1 MQPKLKEFLQRWA
14 VTTAAVLAAEHLITG
29 IRYDNWKALLVAT
42 LLLGIFNA
50 VLRPLLLVATVGI
63 LGVANLIL
71 GLRTLMATLPLQIA
85 LFGFL
90 LLAINAVL
98 LMLVGRVVPAFHV
111 DGFWTAFKGGLII
124 SLISLLIN
132 SFTGT
137 GGARVQFQRGKPPR
151 RSDRSSRDDDGPVID
166 V

>member
-63 LGVANLIL
+63 LGVANVIL
-71 GLRTLMATLPLQIA
+71 GLRTLMVTLPLQIA

-98 LMLVGRVVPAFHV
+98 LLLVGQLVSSFHV

-124 SLISLLIN
+124 SIISLLLN
-132 SFTGT
+132 SLTGT
-137 GGARVQFQRGKPPR
+137 GGARVQIHRGKPPGSTN
-151 RSDRSSRDDDGPVID
+151 RSDGGDGPVID
-166 V
+166 L